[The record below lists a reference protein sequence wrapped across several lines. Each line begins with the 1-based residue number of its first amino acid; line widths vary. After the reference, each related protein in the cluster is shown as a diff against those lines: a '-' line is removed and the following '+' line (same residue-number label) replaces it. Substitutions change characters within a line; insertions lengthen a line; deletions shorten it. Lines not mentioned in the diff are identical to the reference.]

1 MSGEGRRLPAWVQFL
16 LLVLFLVH
24 AVCCLAGFAEYHGEP
39 ALGVLSVLL
48 LIWPKFPPPAM

>member
-1 MSGEGRRLPAWVQFL
+1 VQFL